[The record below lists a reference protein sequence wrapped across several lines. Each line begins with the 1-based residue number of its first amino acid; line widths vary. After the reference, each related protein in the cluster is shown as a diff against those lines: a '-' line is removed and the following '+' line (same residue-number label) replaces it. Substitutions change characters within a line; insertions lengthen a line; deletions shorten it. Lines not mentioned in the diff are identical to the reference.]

1 MDETANN
8 SAETPELA
16 QSDAPEAQEST
27 EQPETSDQSYESD
40 DGEQYDAE
48 EDLEE
53 VDLEGDKLAVPKSK
67 AEKLRAAML
76 RQADYTRKTQELAQ
90 QREQSQ
96 AEIAEQRARIE
107 ADRANF
113 QSAARL
119 VALDEQLQ
127 QYANV
132 NWDQAYD
139 SDPVGAGKAKARFDQ
154 LLMQRHGLV
163 AQIQQHEAQ
172 RALQERE
179 ATARAM
185 QQANEVLGREIKGWS
200 PEVAKELRAVA
211 KSLGADDKS
220 VDSIRE
226 PWVVKA
232 LYAQK
237 VLSEMTAKAQAKPPP
252 PPATVVKT
260 VTGGAQRAAVD
271 PDKMTPEQ
279 FAKWRNADLRK
290 RGKL

>member
-1 MDETANN
+1 MDDTANN
-8 SAETPELA
+8 LAETPELA
-16 QSDAPEAQEST
+16 QSDAPEAQPT
-27 EQPETSDQSYESD
+27 EQPEPDQSSD
-40 DGEQYDAE
+40 DAP
-48 EDLEE
+48 DLDTQGTDPEFEE
-53 VDLEGDKLAVPKSK
+53 VEYEGKRYALPKELK
-67 AEKLRAAML
+67 DAIL
-76 RQADYTRKTQELAQ
+76 RQSDYTRKTQELAQ
-90 QREQSQ
+90 QREQSA
-96 AEIAEQRARIE
+96 AEIAAEKARIE

-113 QSAARL
+113 QAAARL
-119 VALDEQLQ
+119 VALDDRLQ
-127 QYANV
+127 QFANV
-132 NWDQAYD
+132 DWQALSQ
-139 SDPVGAGKAKARFDQ
+139 SDPVAAQQQFFQYQQLKDARG
-154 LLMQRHGLV
+154 GLV
-163 AQIQQHEAQ
+163 AQIQQHESQ

-252 PPATVVKT
+252 PPAVPVKT
-260 VTGGAQRAAVD
+260 VTGGPQKAVAD
-271 PDKMTPEQ
+271 PNKMSIDEYM
-279 FAKWRNADLRK
+279 RHERK
-290 RGKL
+290 RLARAGRL

>member
-1 MDETANN
+1 MDDTANN
-8 SAETPELA
+8 LAETPELA
-16 QSDAPEAQEST
+16 QSDAPEAQPT
-27 EQPETSDQSYESD
+27 EQPETDQSSD
-40 DGEQYDAE
+40 DAP
-48 EDLEE
+48 DLDTQGTDPEFEE
-53 VDLEGDKLAVPKSK
+53 VEYEGKRYALPKELK
-67 AEKLRAAML
+67 DAIL
-76 RQADYTRKTQELAQ
+76 RQSDYTRKTQELAQ
-90 QREQSQ
+90 QREQSA
-96 AEIAEQRARIE
+96 AEIATEKARIE

-113 QSAARL
+113 QAAARL
-119 VALDEQLQ
+119 VALDDRLQ
-127 QYANV
+127 QFANV
-132 NWDQAYD
+132 DWQALSQ
-139 SDPVGAGKAKARFDQ
+139 SDPVAAQQQFFQYQQLKDARG
-154 LLMQRHGLV
+154 GLV
-163 AQIQQHEAQ
+163 AQIQQHESQ

-179 ATARAM
+179 AIARAM

-226 PWVVKA
+226 PWVVRA

>member
-1 MDETANN
+1 MDDTANN

-27 EQPETSDQSYESD
+27 EQPETYDQSNEPD
-40 DGEQYDAE
+40 LDTDGVDPEF
-48 EDLEE
+48 EE
-53 VDLEGDKLAVPKSK
+53 VDVEGEKLAVPKSA

-96 AEIAEQRARIE
+96 AEIAEQKARIE

-139 SDPVGAGKAKARFDQ
+139 ADPVGAGKAKARFDQ
-154 LLMQRHGLV
+154 MLMQRQGLV

-179 ATARAM
+179 ASTRAM
-185 QQANEVLGREIKGWS
+185 QQAQEVLGREIKGWS
-200 PEVAKELRAVA
+200 PEVAKQLREVA
-211 KSLGADDKS
+211 KSLGADDKAIE
-220 VDSIRE
+220 SIRE
-226 PWVVKA
+226 PWIVRA
-232 LYAQK
+232 LHAEK
-237 VLSEMTAKAQAKPPP
+237 VLREMTAKAQKPPAP
-252 PPATVVKT
+252 PPAVPVKT
-260 VTGGAQRAAVD
+260 VTGGPQKAVTDVNKLPIEDYMRA
-271 PDKMTPEQ
+271 E
-279 FAKWRNADLRK
+279 RK
-290 RGKL
+290 RLARQGRI